1 MSFSMVVKIINGKKL
16 RNMKQFEHYSCC
28 VNQTN
33 FDIFSITILSQYN
46 YIYVDVLMLPHK
58 SLSNTLTLYKNNFF
72 SHRNIRI
79 QSPYRVSKVDA
90 MKVQAWSWLS
100 LEPRLVDFLLK
111 LMPVKHFHKI
121 LVLIHKNIINVSVNI
136 IHHNSTLN
144 FWLQKS

>member
-1 MSFSMVVKIINGKKL
+1 MILKKPKYRSFSMVVKIINGKKL

-72 SHRNIRI
+72 HTEILEFSHPI
-79 QSPYRVSKVDA
+79 
-90 MKVQAWSWLS
+90 
-100 LEPRLVDFLLK
+100 EFPRW
-111 LMPVKHFHKI
+111 MP
-121 LVLIHKNIINVSVNI
+121 
-136 IHHNSTLN
+136 
-144 FWLQKS
+144 